1 MNYGKDY
8 FVADTCKHLFGLR
21 NMNMRIITSDKG
33 LLRKDATKNSYVD
46 NWKICEK
53 SATYCMMDYFEN
65 IGDIGKHK
73 HMIESSKKEVYKI
86 RLYDGLFRSSD
97 NIMRNILVNK
107 DGDVVSID
115 EGDLFGKRGKIFN
128 KNEIK
133 KMAGCPTYK
142 SLITDILKEM
152 FENKEEKKEYI
163 MKVLT
168 ENGFDITEFS
178 QRFDN
183 YSCIVNEELCFE

>member
-1 MNYGKDY
+1 
-8 FVADTCKHLFGLR
+8 
-21 NMNMRIITSDKG
+21 
-33 LLRKDATKNSYVD
+33 
-46 NWKICEK
+46 
-53 SATYCMMDYFEN
+53 
-65 IGDIGKHK
+65 
-73 HMIESSKKEVYKI
+73 MIESSKKEVYKI

-107 DGDVVSID
+107 DGDVLSID

-133 KMAGCPTYK
+133 KMAGCPIYK
-142 SLITDILKEM
+142 SLITEILKEM

-183 YSCIVNEELCFE
+183 YSCIVNEELSFE